1 MNNQVKLIDRNKIL
15 NNLMEYIDTFNDDL
29 TYAIKEGDDAH
40 VNEISNKIELLQLFV
55 DGIMSGSYKP
65 DNPHVPTIKPGDK
78 VKYKPNSELGLGE
91 VRGIDVYVKFE
102 KYGLASR
109 IK

>member
-1 MNNQVKLIDRNKIL
+1 MNNQVKLI
-15 NNLMEYIDTFNDDL
+15 
-29 TYAIKEGDDAH
+29 
-40 VNEISNKIELLQLFV
+40 ELLTEKMLAHRATKERCWKLGDKTNAHHQEGREFGLQTAI
-55 DGIMSGSYKP
+55 DILSELDTP
-65 DNPHVPTIKPGDK
+65 PVPTIKPGDK

-109 IK
+109 ISPGDLEVVE